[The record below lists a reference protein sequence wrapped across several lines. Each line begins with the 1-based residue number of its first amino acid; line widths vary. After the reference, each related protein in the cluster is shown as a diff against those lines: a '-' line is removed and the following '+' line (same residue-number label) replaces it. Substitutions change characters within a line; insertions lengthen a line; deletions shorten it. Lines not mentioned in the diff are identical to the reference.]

1 MIYFGYIHNVQHGY
15 NLQDNWLIKKF
26 IGDGLIS
33 YHSMCYKLWWW
44 VIYFLTCPLFYIK
57 LVQIVVKILFFWTTC
72 EEQTQFLYQGGHW
85 TYFTHRMDWTSKFE
99 EDGSLFVESRWW
111 NFFGQEGNPS
121 CYYANMFFY
130 IMIQFQWGF
139 TTNLVGLFKEVQ
151 NKASNVEMKDVFL
164 SHGRWEIPWPS
175 SLTYSLNIIDYCVV
189 EVNEDG
195 IEIVNDVEPLNY
207 ANHDFVS
214 RDEDTFVNEVDVLVK
229 TSIQDIE
236 KQIEMMGFI
245 SDLVL

>member
-1 MIYFGYIHNVQHGY
+1 M
-15 NLQDNWLIKKF
+15 
-26 IGDGLIS
+26 
-33 YHSMCYKLWWW
+33 
-44 VIYFLTCPLFYIK
+44 
-57 LVQIVVKILFFWTTC
+57 
-72 EEQTQFLYQGGHW
+72 
-85 TYFTHRMDWTSKFE
+85 
-99 EDGSLFVESRWW
+99 
-111 NFFGQEGNPS
+111 
-121 CYYANMFFY
+121 
-130 IMIQFQWGF
+130 
-139 TTNLVGLFKEVQ
+139 VGLFKEVQ